1 MANAHPVHAAPDLR
15 PAPSAWGIA
24 PLTHL
29 ELSPT
34 QMVANAAAAG
44 YDALGLRLWPA
55 TPTEAQHDTRGVT
68 PLVRETGARLRD
80 SGLQLLDIEILRLQP
95 QTDVLAYEPVL
106 EAGAFLGA
114 RHALVAPQD
123 ADMARLAGRLA
134 ALAELAAGFGLRID
148 LEPTPWYEVPT
159 LAACEAVIRASGRD
173 DVGLVVDP
181 IHLDRAGQDETHI
194 AALPARRFR
203 YWQLCDASAERP
215 TELQELLR
223 QARADR
229 LPPGE
234 GALPLLRYAQ
244 ALPAGLPVSLEVPL
258 GGTAGAAPALQ
269 RARRVLVAAKALLAA

>member
-1 MANAHPVHAAPDLR
+1 MDLR
-15 PAPSAWGIA
+15 YGIA

-29 ELSPT
+29 ELSPP

-55 TPTEAQHDTRGVT
+55 TPTEPQHDTRGLT

-95 QTDVLAYEPVL
+95 QTDVAAYAPVL

-123 ADMARLAGRLA
+123 ADAARLAGRLA
-134 ALAELAAGFGLRID
+134 ALAEMAAGFGLRID

-159 LAACEAVIRASGRD
+159 LAACEALIQASGRD
-173 DVGLVVDP
+173 DIGVVVDA

-203 YWQLCDASAERP
+203 YWQLCDAPAERP
-215 TELQELLR
+215 TDLQELLR

-229 LPPGE
+229 LPPGH
-234 GALPLLRYAQ
+234 GGLPLRRYAQ

-258 GGTAGAAPALQ
+258 AGAAGAAPALE
-269 RARRVLVAAKALLAA
+269 RARGLLAAARALLTSSGPASSG